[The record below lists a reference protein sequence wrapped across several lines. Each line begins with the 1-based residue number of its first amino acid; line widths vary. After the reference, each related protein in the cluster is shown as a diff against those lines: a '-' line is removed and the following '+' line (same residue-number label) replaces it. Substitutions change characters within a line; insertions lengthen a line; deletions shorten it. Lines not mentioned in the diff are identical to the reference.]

1 MRKGSQ
7 MLVSGIPLQEA
18 SQADA
23 FKRRPFGTSI
33 DQYTKEIIGGN
44 ALSFPSKWWFALRQ
58 VDLQVW
64 KLTFPFTHLSGF
76 TFVGIGGPP
85 SQSSLAPSPL
95 PNEGLPPPFQS
106 GGTGHLSAFSA
117 FWSQEISYV
126 WVQSVISRGYK
137 QSPSHF
143 MLLNVCSFPIKIGR
157 SLISSLR
164 ASSIQSFKQNRGTW
178 LILDLKS
185 LNLFLRISKVLFKI
199 SQVSHC
205 LPFFLGTV
213 WPLWTS
219 EMLTCTFFPPHQHYL
234 HFSVSA

>member
-95 PNEGLPPPFQS
+95 PNEGLPPPFPEW
-106 GGTGHLSAFSA
+106 GDGT
-117 FWSQEISYV
+117 
-126 WVQSVISRGYK
+126 
-137 QSPSHF
+137 
-143 MLLNVCSFPIKIGR
+143 
-157 SLISSLR
+157 
-164 ASSIQSFKQNRGTW
+164 
-178 LILDLKS
+178 
-185 LNLFLRISKVLFKI
+185 
-199 SQVSHC
+199 
-205 LPFFLGTV
+205 
-213 WPLWTS
+213 
-219 EMLTCTFFPPHQHYL
+219 
-234 HFSVSA
+234 SVSFFGLLVPRNLIRLSPECHFQVIQTVSFSLHAFECLLLSYKDR